1 MATVSDILITG
12 ANGQLGNEFRVLAKA
27 EPDFH
32 FLFTD
37 VDELNIA
44 DRSAVI
50 SFIDQFK
57 PSVILNCAAYTAVD
71 KAESEPEKARL
82 LNETAV
88 SHLVAGAKSCG
99 ATMIQISTDYVFDG
113 TQSHPYQEND
123 LVCPVSVYG
132 ATKAG
137 GEKVALTYDR
147 TLIIRTAWLYSS
159 FGHNF
164 LKSMLRLGAEKSF
177 VNVVDDQVGT
187 PTYAADLAETIL
199 NLIRRFQSGGLSRG
213 IYHYTNEGVCSWY
226 DFATE
231 IMQMAGFSCK
241 VNPIPGMLYPTPV
254 KRPSY
259 SVLDKNKLRKALDL
273 EIPHWKDGLMRCM
286 QKLRG

>member
-37 VDELNIA
+37 VDELNIT
-44 DRSAVI
+44 DPSAVI
-50 SFIDQFK
+50 SFMDQYK
-57 PSVILNCAAYTAVD
+57 PSVVVNCAAYTAVD

-88 SHLVAGAKSCG
+88 SHLVAGAKACG
-99 ATMIQISTDYVFDG
+99 ATLIQISTDYVFDG

-132 ATKAG
+132 TTKAD
-137 GEKVALTYDR
+137 GEKVALAYDR
-147 TLIIRTAWLYSS
+147 TLLVRTAWLYSS

-164 LKSMLRLGAEKSF
+164 LKSMLRLGAEKPF

-187 PTYAADLAETIL
+187 PTI
-199 NLIRRFQSGGLSRG
+199 Q
-213 IYHYTNEGVCSWY
+213 
-226 DFATE
+226 
-231 IMQMAGFSCK
+231 
-241 VNPIPGMLYPTPV
+241 PIWP
-254 KRPSY
+254 RPF
-259 SVLDKNKLRKALDL
+259 
-273 EIPHWKDGLMRCM
+273 
-286 QKLRG
+286 